1 MLLRAD
7 HRAIEDA
14 GIGDS
19 AAPVAAAP
27 AGNDHAVQ
35 GTIAPPAPAAAIAP
49 KQAAVAPPP
58 RTGACCAG
66 RHRARRRGA
75 CRAGSQRQT
84 AAGDEAERA
93 AAEGQRRDRRCA
105 GFDPA
110 FAAAGR
116 QTRAA
121 GRTGTCPAQVTQRA
135 PRKRDG
141 LERHVAAAPPQRNP
155 KRRRRPRSSGIGE
168 ARPVVAAAVDV
179 IGVVDAGEHRFVPAG
194 QFVIGCES
202 GCRRD
207 DRATGQ
213 AVEQFQVDGACASGR
228 KPDRDQVTA
237 NAFGIKGPRMPTKA
251 CGAKRDK
258 LLCRRSDAR
267 YAATARPA
275 AALRQPVQRP
285 DGSGGRTR
293 RAMPSRL
300 HRPRSRSA

>member
-58 RTGACCAG
+58 HR
-66 RHRARRRGA
+66 RLLRRPPRARRRGA

-135 PRKRDG
+135 PQARRPRTPRGRSPSATKSETPETAALVRESAKLDPSLPPPSMSSVSSMPASTG
-141 LERHVAAAPPQRNP
+141 SYRQGSSSSGANPVAAAMTEQLVRQ
-155 KRRRRPRSSGIGE
+155 SSSFKST
-168 ARPVVAAAVDV
+168 A
-179 IGVVDAGEHRFVPAG
+179 PA
-194 QFVIGCES
+194 
-202 GCRRD
+202 
-207 DRATGQ
+207 
-213 AVEQFQVDGACASGR
+213 
-228 KPDRDQVTA
+228 
-237 NAFGIKGPRMPTKA
+237 
-251 CGAKRDK
+251 
-258 LLCRRSDAR
+258 
-267 YAATARPA
+267 PA
-275 AALRQPVQRP
+275 
-285 DGSGGRTR
+285 DGSPT
-293 RAMPSRL
+293 ATK
-300 HRPRSRSA
+300 